1 MLVFCHLHHPHNV
14 SDSEYLLFCHSVLFT
29 WLSSFHTKEHKVH
42 RIRKMFQ
49 HSAEKFLSYINISCL
64 QNNREFI
71 NHIIRGK
78 KQCWPWQG
86 RADVCTFLL
95 VLRAGEI
102 LFGGDILSSSHFLIH
117 SFTHSVAHS
126 VTIKSNLLLFY
137 PFPFFIL
144 PIIAICPIHSIIHSY
159 PILSY
164 AIILHATIS

>member
-1 MLVFCHLHHPHNV
+1 
-14 SDSEYLLFCHSVLFT
+14 
-29 WLSSFHTKEHKVH
+29 
-42 RIRKMFQ
+42 MFQ

-71 NHIIRGK
+71 NHITRGK
-78 KQCWPWQG
+78 ETMLAVTSKYSMKG

-117 SFTHSVAHS
+117 SVTHSVAHS